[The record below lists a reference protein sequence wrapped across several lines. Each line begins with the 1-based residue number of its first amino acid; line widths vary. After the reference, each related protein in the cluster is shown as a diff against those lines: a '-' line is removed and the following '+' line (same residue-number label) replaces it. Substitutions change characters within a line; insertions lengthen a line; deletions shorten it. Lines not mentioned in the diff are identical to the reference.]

1 MGVVCAVEIVAGHEL
16 MHNKGRVYKILGTW
30 VYTKFLYSHFF
41 DEHIQ
46 GHHKHIATPEDPATA
61 KLGETV
67 YYFVYRSTIGS
78 HVNTWQRECKRIQKN
93 YGDDAHIFL
102 RNKMTWYFVLHV
114 TILTAIYHLF
124 GWSSLKY

>member
-78 HVNTWQRECKRIQKN
+78 HVNTWQRECKRIQK
-93 YGDDAHIFL
+93 AVSRISTL
-102 RNKMTWYFVLHV
+102 VQLVLQKYNR
-114 TILTAIYHLF
+114 LLLIYV
-124 GWSSLKY
+124 